1 MAKFDL
7 KKAIL
12 ENKAT
17 FHSSLTEGQFSWFTH
32 DTNQQIGSE
41 DENTLP
47 SVYMFDNKGNKWLEK
62 RYEGYGD
69 FGGKDYYELLAQ
81 MNGMANPDR
90 SEGISLAF
98 SGKKGILYPALVVN
112 PNFDWKNHDFTEEA
126 PNDPNQSWYSPE
138 EDDDDYITGD
148 RDDEYLQEA
157 MDVAKDMTDQETAGV
172 AERFAK
178 YMSDKEGGEFTV
190 TMGSVEGPS
199 FDLDLNGEKYDGGS
213 YIILTNGDIVNMA
226 LPDKPVYGNM
236 LMMKEAEKP
245 TTKMKKSELKDKI
258 KEMVLSEMEKDVNI
272 SDETPENEEDFLA
285 EIEAMLAEAD
295 EEAPAEDAA
304 AEDETAVDDT
314 EVAVD
319 GEENIDVDTTAEVD
333 PNVKA
338 VQDSLTQA
346 QAAAQKLGDAKL
358 TDQIGNTITFFTRSH
373 VVDKGAV
380 AEGMDVQSKDDIE
393 DFLDG
398 MINDSI
404 PEDSEEGEEVKGVWE
419 ASEYADEDAYD
430 DAQLFVD
437 THKYITDQGGT
448 ITIEGNPDVTYK
460 ALPNGDIAYS
470 LIVTL
475 DEGKKKYYK
484 DAEADDAEHI
494 KALEKDM
501 KDDKDSSMKIKEVV
515 FPMWQRINK

>member
-1 MAKFDL
+1 MKKFDL

-17 FHSSLTEGQFSWFTH
+17 FHSSL
-32 DTNQQIGSE
+32 N
-41 DENTLP
+41 EN
-47 SVYMFDNKGNKWLEK
+47 KIE
-62 RYEGYGD
+62 
-69 FGGKDYYELLAQ
+69 
-81 MNGMANPDR
+81 
-90 SEGISLAF
+90 
-98 SGKKGILYPALVVN
+98 
-112 PNFDWKNHDFTEEA
+112 
-126 PNDPNQSWYSPE
+126 
-138 EDDDDYITGD
+138 
-148 RDDEYLQEA
+148 EA

-295 EEAPAEDAA
+295 EEVPAEDAA
-304 AEDETAVDDT
+304 EDAPAEDETAVDDT

-338 VQDSLTQA
+338 VQDALTQA
-346 QAAAQKLGDAKL
+346 QAAAQKLGDKKL
-358 TDQIGNTITFFTRSH
+358 TDQIGNTITFFTRAH
-373 VVDKGAV
+373 VVEKGAV
-380 AEGMDVQSKDDIE
+380 AEADEM
-393 DFLDG
+393 
-398 MINDSI
+398 
-404 PEDSEEGEEVKGVWE
+404 EEGK
-419 ASEYADEDAYD
+419 AED
-430 DAQLFVD
+430 LN
-437 THKYITDQGGT
+437 
-448 ITIEGNPDVTYK
+448 E
-460 ALPNGDIAYS
+460 
-470 LIVTL
+470 
-475 DEGKKKYYK
+475 
-484 DAEADDAEHI
+484 
-494 KALEKDM
+494 
-501 KDDKDSSMKIKEVV
+501 SM
-515 FPMWQRINK
+515 FPMLKRILK